1 MDSGQEHASRSVLV
15 SKPVL
20 SVVTVLALAILSEVT
35 PALRRFRLFGDR
47 GPSHAVETPP
57 VAADAPPEQRVGEL
71 ELDQQTRDR
80 PDMAP
85 APGSHNPAASGPLA
99 QAPREAEP
107 LDLGALE
114 KAPVSLVD
122 AQHLA
127 PFYASLQRTL
137 AKQPGAITRILYH
150 GDSLV
155 ASDYV
160 TSTLRRK
167 LQTTFGDAGHGFVLM
182 ANAWAS
188 YFHMDVHRETTK
200 GFLIS
205 RVVGPYASDGFYGLG
220 GVSFKSNTRVRA
232 KFGTPNKGDFGR
244 KVSRFELAYLAEPNG
259 GSLELSVDGQVHSE
273 IQTAS
278 EQPESRFISIDVP
291 DGEHTFEVY
300 TKTGTTRTFGVVLE
314 RTTPGVVLDAI
325 GIQGARIRFLDK
337 QDDQHWATQLAWRKP
352 NLLVFHF
359 GANESGDGFAYS
371 MADYNATMKAV
382 LEQAKRAVPQASC
395 LVVAAM
401 DRARQVD
408 DGMITVPVIPLIVEE
423 QRKVAHEVGCA
434 FWNTFEA
441 MGGRGSMAR
450 WVRREL
456 GQSDLTHPTGAGAER
471 LGNWLYAA
479 LLEGFDQYRRAP
491 LP

>member
-1 MDSGQEHASRSVLV
+1 MEPGQGHALRAVLISKPTLSVLT
-15 SKPVL
+15 L
-20 SVVTVLALAILSEVT
+20 LALASLTELT

-47 GPSHAVETPP
+47 GQSHDIQTQP
-57 VAADAPPEQRVGEL
+57 VAADAPAEQRVGEL
-71 ELDQQTRDR
+71 ELDQQTQDR
-80 PDMAP
+80 PDMAASP
-85 APGSHNPAASGPLA
+85 AHNPAASGPLA
-99 QAPREAEP
+99 RAPQETEA
-107 LDLGALE
+107 LDTASLE

-122 AQHLA
+122 AEHLA
-127 PFYASLQRTL
+127 QFYTSLQHSWT
-137 AKQPGAITRILYH
+137 KQPGAITRILYH

-167 LQTTFGDAGHGFVLM
+167 LQAQFGDAGHGFVLM

-188 YFHMDVHRETTK
+188 YFHMDVHRTTTK

-205 RVVGPYASDGFYGLG
+205 RVVGPYVSDGFYGLG

-232 KFGTPNKGDFGR
+232 QFGTAQKGDYGR
-244 KVSRFELAYLAEPNG
+244 KVSHFELAYLAEPNA
-259 GSLELSVDGQVHSE
+259 GSLELSVDGKVHSE
-273 IQTAS
+273 IQTAAA
-278 EQPESRFISIDVP
+278 QPESRFASIDVP
-291 DGEHTFEVY
+291 DGEHSFEVY

-314 RTTPGVVLDAI
+314 RDTPGVVLDAI

-371 MADYNATMKAV
+371 MADYNATMKLV

-401 DRARQVD
+401 DRARQVE
-408 DGMITVPVIPLIVEE
+408 DGMITVPVIPLIVDE

-456 GQSDLTHPTGAGAER
+456 GQADLTHPTGAGAER

-479 LLEGFDQYRRAP
+479 LLEGFDNYRRTP
-491 LP
+491 SP

>member
-1 MDSGQEHASRSVLV
+1 MESGHHHALRSMLA

-20 SVVTVLALAILSEVT
+20 SVLTVLMLALIAEAT
-35 PALRRFRLFGDR
+35 PLLQRLRLFGSR
-47 GPSHAVETPP
+47 GESHGTTIQLP

-71 ELDQQTRDR
+71 ELEQQTQDR
-80 PDMAP
+80 PEMA
-85 APGSHNPAASGPLA
+85 AAGTQQHPAAAGPLA
-99 QAPREAEP
+99 QAPLDLEP
-107 LDLGALE
+107 LE
-114 KAPVSLVD
+114 QERPPVSLVD
-122 AQHLA
+122 AEQLA
-127 PFYASLQRTL
+127 QFYTSLARSL

-167 LQTTFGDAGHGFVLM
+167 LQAQFGDAGHGFVLM

-188 YFHMDVHRETTK
+188 YFHMDIHRETTK

-205 RVVGPYASDGFYGLG
+205 RVVGPYIADGFYGLG
-220 GVSFKSNTRVRA
+220 GVSFKSTSRVRA
-232 KFGTPNKGDFGR
+232 QFGTLSKGDYGR
-244 KVSRFELAYLAEPNG
+244 HVSHFELAYLAEPTG
-259 GSLELSVDGQVHSE
+259 GTLELSVDGKLHSE
-273 IQTAS
+273 IQTAAP
-278 EQPESRFISIDVP
+278 QPESRFASIDVP
-291 DGEHTFEVY
+291 DGEHRFEVY
-300 TKTGTTRTFGVVLE
+300 TKSGTTRTFGVVLE
-314 RTTPGVVLDAI
+314 RAVPGVVLDAI

-337 QDDQHWATQLAWRKP
+337 QDDQHWATQLAWRHP

-371 MADYNATMKAV
+371 MPDYNATMKVV
-382 LEQAKRAVPQASC
+382 LEQAKRAAPQASC
-395 LVVAAM
+395 LIVAAM

-408 DGMITVPVIPLIVEE
+408 EGMITVPIIPLIVEE

-456 GQSDLTHPTGAGAER
+456 GQADLTHPTGAGAER

-479 LLEGFDQYRRAP
+479 LLEGFENSRRAP
-491 LP
+491 GSK

>member
-1 MDSGQEHASRSVLV
+1 MQVGQEHSLRSLLV

-20 SVVTVLALAILSEVT
+20 SVFTVLTLALISEAT
-35 PALRRFRLFGDR
+35 PALRELRLFGSH
-47 GPSHAVETPP
+47 GQTPSTAVTPP
-57 VAADAPPEQRVGEL
+57 VAADAPPDEHVGEL
-71 ELDQQTRDR
+71 ELAQQTEDR
-80 PDMAP
+80 PDMAASP
-85 APGSHNPAASGPLA
+85 QTHNPGTLGPLA
-99 QAPREAEP
+99 RAPLEPEA
-107 LDLGALE
+107 LDLE
-114 KAPVSLVD
+114 KPPTSLVD
-122 AQHLA
+122 PERLAQ
-127 PFYASLQRTL
+127 FYTSLERSL
-137 AKQPGAITRILYH
+137 HEQPGAITRILYH

-167 LQTTFGDAGHGFVLM
+167 LQTQFGDAGHGFVLM

-188 YFHMDVHRETTK
+188 YFHMDVQRETTK

-205 RVVGPYASDGFYGLG
+205 RVVGPYVSDGFYGLG
-220 GVSFKSNTRVRA
+220 GVSFKSTSRIRA
-232 KFGTPNKGDFGR
+232 TFATPTKGDYGR
-244 KVSRFELAYLAEPNG
+244 NVSHFELAYLAEPSG
-259 GSLELSVDGQVHSE
+259 GSLEISVDGKLHSE
-273 IQTAS
+273 VQTAAP
-278 EQPESRFISIDVP
+278 QTESRFASVDVP
-291 DGEHTFEVY
+291 DGGHTFEVY
-300 TKTGTTRTFGVVLE
+300 TKSGTTRTFGVVLE
-314 RTTPGVVLDAI
+314 RAVPGVVLDAI

-337 QDDQHWATQLAWRKP
+337 QDDQHWATQLAWRRP
-352 NLLVFHF
+352 DLLVFHF

-371 MADYNATMKAV
+371 MADYNATMKLV

-395 LVVAAM
+395 LIVAAM
-401 DRARQVD
+401 DRARQVE

-456 GQSDLTHPTGAGAER
+456 GQADLTHPTGAGAER

-479 LLEGFDQYRRAP
+479 LLEGFDAYRRAQHP
-491 LP
+491 